1 MFKTAAKIRSMCEK
15 CINDIEQKKSTA
27 WFRKNMDKE
36 MHLLKKKHREFLVS
50 FCNHP
55 GDDQYTFKM
64 LRITQEFEDIE
75 NLLHE
80 IAIMG
85 AKEVEFFHK
94 K

>member
-1 MFKTAAKIRSMCEK
+1 
-15 CINDIEQKKSTA
+15 
-27 WFRKNMDKE
+27 
-36 MHLLKKKHREFLVS
+36 
-50 FCNHP
+50 
-55 GDDQYTFKM
+55 M

-75 NLLHE
+75 NLLYE